1 LRPSSLLEQWWGFYT
16 DGFGGSDREALQLI
30 LSSMNEEERA
40 RRVRIIQPDAVFSS
54 VASVEPLAW
63 ALPYTPPALL
73 VSFDDSTSLVG
84 AAERAPSTIA
94 CPMRS
99 SDRQMLRCLHAF
111 TSHHLKAIQAAD
123 ARYHPPAVFDT
134 TEHAITTTEDSSSS
148 SSSSSS
154 RSAERA
160 QEAGVVDEAARAR
173 NSSGMA
179 GGGGVAKSSGAE
191 IDLAG
196 PDRPGGAEID
206 LAGRWL
212 TPRPSS
218 GRPMGGSP
226 HKVMACPAAL
236 SRLADDV
243 SNRLKKRPGRGRSFP
258 TRLLSAAKELALHQ
272 AAVAREERLKVGL
285 SADVG
290 ASVSPGSHGGEGK
303 GVEDEE
309 QEAAEAA
316 CATGSTWPLMPP
328 ALLAKHVLAI
338 GTRLALGEGM
348 SVLDV
353 GATCGHALA
362 ILQARYRNKLR
373 AMGVDGSKASLQYA
387 RRTCQGTFCVGDAR
401 QLSGLADESFDVAF
415 TMDIM
420 SQLTSTG
427 DVCDVAR
434 ELARVVRPGGR
445 AMIVS
450 VPKSSCATTHDASW
464 DCPHCFWQLKSID
477 KNFWAACLSQP
488 PASEGSGGGGAAG
501 GAYRIEIVANTEL
514 FPSKPGSYCHREHY
528 SVLIHKK
535 SPASVFVFQQ
545 PKPKLAV
552 LTVASTPPIGEYG
565 KQKVHYLTELSI
577 ENKRQYCAQHGFELV
592 VAQNL
597 AHGRTARWDK
607 VRPDDA

>member
-1 LRPSSLLEQWWGFYT
+1 
-16 DGFGGSDREALQLI
+16 
-30 LSSMNEEERA
+30 MNEEERA

-73 VSFDDSTSLVG
+73 VSFDDSTSLAG

-99 SDRQMLRCLHAF
+99 SDRQLLRCLHAF

-160 QEAGVVDEAARAR
+160 QEAGVEDEAARAR

-179 GGGGVAKSSGAE
+179 VGGGMAKSSGAE

-196 PDRPGGAEID
+196 PDRSGGAEID
-206 LAGRWL
+206 LAGSWL
-212 TPRPSS
+212 TPRLSS

-309 QEAAEAA
+309 AAEAA

-373 AMGVDGSKASLQYA
+373 AMGVDGSKASLEYA

-488 PASEGSGGGGAAG
+488 PASEGSGGEELGAQGGEELLAA
-501 GAYRIEIVANTEL
+501 
-514 FPSKPGSYCHREHY
+514 
-528 SVLIHKK
+528 
-535 SPASVFVFQQ
+535 
-545 PKPKLAV
+545 
-552 LTVASTPPIGEYG
+552 
-565 KQKVHYLTELSI
+565 
-577 ENKRQYCAQHGFELV
+577 
-592 VAQNL
+592 
-597 AHGRTARWDK
+597 RTALRLS
-607 VRPDDA
+607 RTRSSSPRSPGAIAIESTTPC